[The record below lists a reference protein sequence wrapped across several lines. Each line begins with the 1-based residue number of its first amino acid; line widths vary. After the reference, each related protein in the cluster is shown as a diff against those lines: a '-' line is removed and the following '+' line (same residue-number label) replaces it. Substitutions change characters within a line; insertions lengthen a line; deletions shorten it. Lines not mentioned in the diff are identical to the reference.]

1 MELCGKVLAFT
12 LALPRVQTFVR
23 FCNLDGIVD
32 WIEPG
37 QIAEV
42 LWNLYGDVA
51 APYSWYQT
59 LKPALLE
66 LGFVEAGGHPCVMI
80 RKVSLLIDGKE
91 VDSVIMLTIYV
102 DDLIVA
108 ASGNAE
114 FIWFEDKLGGK
125 FEYATQG
132 RFKHCLRVESV
143 LSDDSVYLTLTQ
155 CGYAKKFLEKFGMTE
170 CCGAKT
176 PVDPTAKLSLAVSSG
191 GKC

>member
-1 MELCGKVLAFT
+1 M
-12 LALPRVQTFVR
+12 
-23 FCNLDGIVD
+23 
-32 WIEPG
+32 
-37 QIAEV
+37 
-42 LWNLYGDVA
+42 
-51 APYSWYQT
+51 
-59 LKPALLE
+59 LE
-66 LGFVEAGGHPCVMI
+66 LGFVKAGGHPCVMI
-80 RKVSLLIDGKE
+80 RNFSLVIDGEE

-170 CCGAKT
+170 CCGAKI
-176 PVDPTAKLSLAVSSG
+176 PVDPTAKLSLADCLAEVKADLQKEYRANVGSLQYLSIWTRPDLLYAVLILL
-191 GKC
+191 CYLHAP